1 MKLRHFDVC
10 SGIGGF
16 ALGFRWAAL
25 SEPVAFCEI
34 DEYCQKVLAKNF
46 PNIPIFNDVKELV
59 NEEAKPE
66 STRTIPDHD
75 ILTAGYPCQPFSVA
89 GKRRGEEDPRNI
101 WPYVYEI
108 VKRKHPTWCVF
119 ENVYG
124 HVAMGLDKVL
134 NEMEME
140 GYTTQTFIVPACSLD
155 APHLRNRL
163 WIVAHSNRQ
172 SESTSTKHGGEG
184 QGELGSMANTHRKLN
199 IEQNT
204 RGSRKEKEIPR
215 EHRTEDNPTRESSRT
230 SSTRKSRDGYVAD
243 TPSTGLERQS
253 EHSPSISCSGKK
265 RSKPRSET
273 SRENAMA
280 DTQCM
285 GREPRSEE
293 REEFTGE
300 ESHGESDHRSSNGS
314 EEERARNWW
323 QFEPNVGRVA
333 YGVSSRVDR
342 LRGLGN
348 AIVPQ
353 IAMQIGL
360 SIKEAI
366 NVQSNGTNM

>member
-16 ALGFRWAAL
+16 ALGFRWAKL

-46 PNIPIFNDVKELV
+46 PNIPIHKDLKELV

-140 GYTTQTFIVPACSLD
+140 GYTTQTFIVPACSLN

-163 WIVAHSNRQ
+163 WIVAHSDC
-172 SESTSTKHGGEG
+172 E
-184 QGELGSMANTHRKLN
+184 LN

-243 TPSTGLERQS
+243 TESEGLQ
-253 EHSPSISCSGKK
+253 GFDK
-265 RSKPRSET
+265 RSPTISTERDKKPDIGT
-273 SRENAMA
+273 KGSRDKDVA
-280 DTQCM
+280 DSKCM
-285 GREPRSEE
+285 GRESRTSV
-293 REEFTGE
+293 REELARE

-314 EEERARNWW
+314 EEEQARNWW

-366 NVQSNGTNM
+366 NVQSDNFDV

>member
-16 ALGFRWAAL
+16 ALGFRWAKL

-46 PNIPIFNDVKELV
+46 PNIPIHKDLKELV

-163 WIVAHSNRQ
+163 WIIAHSNRQ

-184 QGELGSMANTHRKLN
+184 QGELGSMADTHRKLD

-204 RGSRKEKEIPR
+204 RGYGEEKEIPR

-230 SSTRKSRDGYVAD
+230 SSTRKSRDGHVAD

-253 EHSPSISCSGKK
+253 EHSPSISCSGEK
-265 RSKPRSET
+265 RSESRSET
-273 SRENAMA
+273 SGENAMA

-314 EEERARNWW
+314 EEEQARNWW

-366 NVQSNGTNM
+366 NVQSDNFNV

>member
-34 DEYCQKVLAKNF
+34 DPYCQKVLAKNF

-59 NEEAKPE
+59 NEKTKPE

-75 ILTAGYPCQPFSVA
+75 ILTSGYPCQPFSVA

-163 WIVAHSNRQ
+163 WIIAHSNRQ

-184 QGELGSMANTHRKLN
+184 QGKLGSMADTHRKLN
-199 IEQNT
+199 IKQNT
-204 RGSRKEKEIPR
+204 RGYGEEKEIPR

-253 EHSPSISCSGKK
+253 EHSPSISCSGEK
-265 RSKPRSET
+265 RSESRSET

-293 REEFTGE
+293 REKFTGE

>member
-1 MKLRHFDVC
+1 
-10 SGIGGF
+10 
-16 ALGFRWAAL
+16 
-25 SEPVAFCEI
+25 
-34 DEYCQKVLAKNF
+34 
-46 PNIPIFNDVKELV
+46 
-59 NEEAKPE
+59 
-66 STRTIPDHD
+66 
-75 ILTAGYPCQPFSVA
+75 
-89 GKRRGEEDPRNI
+89 
-101 WPYVYEI
+101 
-108 VKRKHPTWCVF
+108 
-119 ENVYG
+119 
-124 HVAMGLDKVL
+124 MGLDKVL

-140 GYTTQTFIVPACSLD
+140 GYTTQTFIVPACSLN

-163 WIVAHSNRQ
+163 WIVAHSNR
-172 SESTSTKHGGEG
+172 
-184 QGELGSMANTHRKLN
+184 KLD

-204 RGSRKEKEIPR
+204 RGYEEEKEIPR

-243 TPSTGLERQS
+243 TPSTGLERQF
-253 EHSPSISCSGKK
+253 EHSPSISCSGEKG
-265 RSKPRSET
+265 SKSRSET
-273 SRENAMA
+273 SRKNAMA

>member
-172 SESTSTKHGGEG
+172 SESISTKHGGKG
-184 QGELGSMANTHRKLN
+184 QGELGSMADTHRKLN

-230 SSTRKSRDGYVAD
+230 SSARKSRDGYV
-243 TPSTGLERQS
+243 
-253 EHSPSISCSGKK
+253 
-265 RSKPRSET
+265 
-273 SRENAMA
+273 A

-314 EEERARNWW
+314 EEEQARNWW

-366 NVQSNGTNM
+366 NVQSNNFDV

>member
-34 DEYCQKVLAKNF
+34 DPYCQKVLAKNF
-46 PNIPIFNDVKELV
+46 PNIPIHKDLKELV

-163 WIVAHSNRQ
+163 WIVAN
-172 SESTSTKHGGEG
+172 TS
-184 QGELGSMANTHRKLN
+184 
-199 IEQNT
+199 
-204 RGSRKEKEIPR
+204 
-215 EHRTEDNPTRESSRT
+215 
-230 SSTRKSRDGYVAD
+230 
-243 TPSTGLERQS
+243 STGLERQS
-253 EHSPSISCSGKK
+253 EHSPSISCSGEK
-265 RSKPRSET
+265 RSKSRSET
-273 SRENAMA
+273 SREDSMA

-360 SIKEAI
+360 SIKEAVKYEDTI
-366 NVQSNGTNM
+366 

>member
-34 DEYCQKVLAKNF
+34 DKYCQKVLAKNF

-75 ILTAGYPCQPFSVA
+75 ILTSGYPCQPFSVA

-184 QGELGSMANTHRKLN
+184 QGELGH
-199 IEQNT
+199 
-204 RGSRKEKEIPR
+204 
-215 EHRTEDNPTRESSRT
+215 
-230 SSTRKSRDGYVAD
+230 VAD

-253 EHSPSISCSGKK
+253 EHSPSISCSGQK
-265 RSKPRSET
+265 RSKSRSET
-273 SRENAMA
+273 SREDAMA

-360 SIKEAI
+360 SIKEAM